1 MQGQA
6 SLQRVY
12 LQAFALAGLVA
23 ATLWAFWPGLSG
35 PFMLDDFSN
44 IPKSMVKEFNLD
56 NIIAAA
62 TANTSGLLKRPI
74 AAASFTLTQW
84 LHGSEAFGFKLD
96 NLILHLA
103 VGLLT
108 WLVSRRIFTALKF
121 NHRDTQLAALIST
134 ACLLLHPLQV
144 STVLYAV
151 QRMSQLSALF
161 SLLAIYL
168 YLVARQSDRYRLVL
182 IVFPISCLLAVFSKE
197 NGALIPLFILA
208 IEVLLFGFKNTD
220 KQRNLKIIWLFYVAT
235 PLVLGLVY
243 LATHPGMINYTNR
256 SFSLEERLHTQ
267 LFVVTKYLQFIFLPN
282 IQHMSLFHDDLMI
295 AKYWTIGSTVVLAFH
310 LFLIGL
316 VFYCRKRFALI
327 SLSIAWF
334 YVAHSMESSIFPL
347 EIMFEHRNY
356 LAIVGP
362 ALLVGGLVTQLKWR
376 PLRYAFT
383 LIISLSLALSCY
395 ERAQHWRSSNSL
407 YQHIASNH
415 PYSSRAHVAYAGEL
429 INDGHY
435 ELAIKLLI
443 RAAELNPSDA
453 GSLIQVL
460 DIGCQ
465 GPITID
471 SAFYESLYEHY
482 QQYPLTAYGYRVLQ
496 IMSMRAAD
504 KPCVSIDPPQL
515 FTLLD
520 IIAEFNSARASEMQL
535 IKARILSNIDLTAAA
550 ELYRENIQVS
560 KDPRVAAEFAAVLI
574 KHQKTHDAKAVIE
587 TLKADY
593 STFDN
598 NTQLEINALLEW
610 LNRQYK

>member
-1 MQGQA
+1 MQRQA
-6 SLQRVY
+6 SIPKAY
-12 LQAFALAGLVA
+12 LQQALAIAGLVVV
-23 ATLWAFWPGLSG
+23 TLWAFWPGLSG

-44 IPKSMVKEFNLD
+44 IPKSMVKDFNLD

-84 LHGSEAFGFKLD
+84 LHGSEAYGFKLN
-96 NLILHLA
+96 NLIIHLA

-108 WLVSRRIFTALKF
+108 WRLSRRIFTALKF
-121 NHRDTQLAALIST
+121 NDSDAQLAAFIST
-134 ACLLLHPLQV
+134 ACFLLHPLQV

-168 YLVARQSDRYRLVL
+168 YLVARQSDRYRLLL
-182 IVFPISCLLAVFSKE
+182 IAFPISCLLAIFSKE

-208 IEVLLFGFKNTD
+208 IEALLFGFKNSD
-220 KQRNLKIIWLFYVAT
+220 KQRSLKIVWLFYIAL
-235 PLVLGLVY
+235 PLALGLMY
-243 LATHPGMINYTNR
+243 LATHPGMINYTSR
-256 SFSLEERLHTQ
+256 SFSLGERLHTQ
-267 LFVVTKYLQFIFLPN
+267 LFVVAKYLQFIFLPN
-282 IQHMSLFHDDLMI
+282 IEQMSLFHDDLMI
-295 AKYWTIGSTVVLAFH
+295 AKYWTTGSTVILAFH

-316 VFYCRKRFALI
+316 AVYCRKRCVLI

-356 LAIVGP
+356 LAIAGP
-362 ALLVGGLVTQLKWR
+362 ALLVGGLVIKLNR
-376 PLRYAFT
+376 SSLSYAFA

-395 ERAQHWRSSNSL
+395 ERAQHWRSSKSL

-415 PYSSRAHVAYAGEL
+415 PYSSRAHISYAGEL

-465 GPITID
+465 GPINID
-471 SAFYESLYEHY
+471 SAFYQALYDHY
-482 QQYPLTAYGYRVLQ
+482 QKHPLTAYGYRTLQ

-515 FTLLD
+515 FKLLD
-520 IIAEFNSARASEMQL
+520 IIAEFNASRASQMQL
-535 IKARILSNIDLTAAA
+535 IKARILSNIDLTAAT
-550 ELYRENIQVS
+550 ELYRENIQAS
-560 KDPRVAAEFAAVLI
+560 KNPRIAAEFAAVLI
-574 KHQKTHDAKAVIE
+574 KHKKTDDAQAVVE
-587 TLKADY
+587 KLKTDY
-593 STFDN
+593 STFDK
-598 NTQLEINALLEW
+598 NTQLEINPLLEW
-610 LNRQYK
+610 LNRQ